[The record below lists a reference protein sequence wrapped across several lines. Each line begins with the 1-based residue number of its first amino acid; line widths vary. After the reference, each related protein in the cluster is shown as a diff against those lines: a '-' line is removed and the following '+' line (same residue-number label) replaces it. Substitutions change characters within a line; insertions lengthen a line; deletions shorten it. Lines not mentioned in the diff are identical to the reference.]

1 MYTLRESFT
10 IDRRMDAEDFIVSL
24 ESSIESYPLQSR
36 NEFVEEQLVYKGGE
50 RKKRNKKGWR
60 EREEEKIKKIKKKKD
75 EHSLPSVWYTYT
87 TCVRRTC
94 SCNALTTMKAR
105 RNDNRLNAK
114 RSEKGRNI

>member
-60 EREEEKIKKIKKKKD
+60 EREEEKIKKIIKKKKTSIRCRLCGIHIRLVFD
-75 EHSLPSVWYTYT
+75 EP
-87 TCVRRTC
+87 VRAT
-94 SCNALTTMKAR
+94 
-105 RNDNRLNAK
+105 RL
-114 RSEKGRNI
+114 RQ